1 MGFKRTGSMMVRK
14 VCIVLTTRGNYA
26 KMKST
31 IREIDADPRLKLQL
45 VVAGGILLDR
55 YGEYCTHI
63 ENDGFT
69 IAERVRFLVDGD
81 SSESMAMSAGLATL
95 NLSQTFA
102 RLRPDIVLV
111 IADRYE
117 SLSVAHAAM
126 CMNINI
132 AHLEGGE
139 ISGSIDER
147 IRHAITK
154 LSHLHFPASH
164 EAAERIKNMGES
176 KDSIIT
182 TGTPSLDLISELD
195 FADTRLL
202 KEFLDVHGF
211 GDEIDIGD
219 DYLVVSQHSVV
230 TESTDSID
238 QMSATL
244 NAITKIQMPVVWI
257 LPNMDVGESSA
268 AAVLSTKNS
277 NLKVRKIV
285 SIPMELYAL
294 LLKNSQ
300 CLVGNSSSGIRECAY
315 LGVPV
320 VNIGTRQ
327 NGRKRGANVLDVSY
341 EQSAIEV
348 AINMQLKK
356 GSFRKETLYGDG
368 SAGKKIVAALASFPF
383 SLDKRM
389 TY

>member
-1 MGFKRTGSMMVRK
+1 MVRK

-31 IREIDADPRLKLQL
+31 IGEIDADPRLKLQL
-45 VVAGGILLDR
+45 VVGGGILLDR

-63 ENDGFT
+63 EKDGFN
-69 IAERVRFLVDGD
+69 IAERVKFLVDGD

-154 LSHLHFPASH
+154 LSHLHFPATH
-164 EAAERIKNMGES
+164 EAAERISNMGES
-176 KDSIIT
+176 TDSILT
-182 TGTPSLDLISELD
+182 TGTLSLDLISRLA

-202 KEFLDVHGF
+202 KDFLDLQGS
-211 GDEIDIGD
+211 GDEVDIEG

-230 TESTDSID
+230 TESTESID

-244 NAITKIQMPVVWI
+244 DAITKIQMPVIWI

-268 AAVLSTKNS
+268 AAVLSRKNS
-277 NLKVRKIV
+277 NLKIRKIV

-294 LLKNSQ
+294 LLKNSR

-327 NGRKRGANVLDVSY
+327 NGRKQAVNVLDVPY

-348 AINMQLKK
+348 AINMQLKA
-356 GSFRKETLYGDG
+356 GSYQKETLYGDG
-368 SAGKKIVAALASFPF
+368 SAGKKIVAALASFQF